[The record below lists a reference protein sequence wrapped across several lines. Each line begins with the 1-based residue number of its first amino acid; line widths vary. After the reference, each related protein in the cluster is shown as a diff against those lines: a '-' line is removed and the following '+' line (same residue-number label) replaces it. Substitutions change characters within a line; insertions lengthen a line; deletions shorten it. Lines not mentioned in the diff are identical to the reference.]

1 MQEDSSMWSTQNTDS
16 KEMLSLRALTALA
29 KESGL
34 VPAPHDGSQTILT
47 TVPGFKILFGL

>member
-1 MQEDSSMWSTQNTDS
+1 MWSTQNTDS
-16 KEMLSLRALTALA
+16 KEMFSLRALTALA